1 MNQRGSMNQRTDEL
15 ERILNASK
23 VNYSSPQVSQ
33 QPTLYE
39 VQRRYAED
47 LKQLRQQFEESQR
60 QQEKEKQIDRLYD
73 LLQDQRAIALCPSQ
87 TFRKLFQRDAIIVHT
102 TNQVTCPCFRL
113 NHGLSPISE
122 SSPQSRLLWTRRK

>member
-23 VNYSSPQVSQ
+23 VNYSGPQVSQ

-47 LKQLRQQFEESQR
+47 LKQLRQQFEESQ
-60 QQEKEKQIDRLYD
+60 QKQEIKDREQAKENRVNRWLTVAS
-73 LLQDQRAIALCPSQ
+73 LLVATVSMAA
-87 TFRKLFQRDAIIVHT
+87 AIISL
-102 TNQVTCPCFRL
+102 FM
-113 NHGLSPISE
+113 
-122 SSPQSRLLWTRRK
+122 

>member
-1 MNQRGSMNQRTDEL
+1 MNQRGSINQRTDEL

-47 LKQLRQQFEESQR
+47 LKQLRQQFEESQ
-60 QQEKEKQIDRLYD
+60 QKQEIKDSEQAKENRVNRWFTVAS
-73 LLQDQRAIALCPSQ
+73 LLVATVSMAA
-87 TFRKLFQRDAIIVHT
+87 AIISL
-102 TNQVTCPCFRL
+102 FM
-113 NHGLSPISE
+113 
-122 SSPQSRLLWTRRK
+122 

>member
-47 LKQLRQQFEESQR
+47 LKQLRQQFEESQ
-60 QQEKEKQIDRLYD
+60 QKQEIKDREQAKEKRIDRLYD
-73 LLQDQRAIALCPSQ
+73 LLAIGVAIASM
-87 TFRKLFQRDAIIVHT
+87 IISLV
-102 TNQVTCPCFRL
+102 
-113 NHGLSPISE
+113 
-122 SSPQSRLLWTRRK
+122 K

>member
-1 MNQRGSMNQRTDEL
+1 MNQRGSMNQRTDEI

-47 LKQLRQQFEESQR
+47 LKQLRLQFEESQR

-73 LLQDQRAIALCPSQ
+73 LLAIGVAIASM
-87 TFRKLFQRDAIIVHT
+87 IISLV
-102 TNQVTCPCFRL
+102 
-113 NHGLSPISE
+113 
-122 SSPQSRLLWTRRK
+122 K

>member
-1 MNQRGSMNQRTDEL
+1 MNQRGSMNQCTDEI

-47 LKQLRQQFEESQR
+47 LKQLRQQFEESQ
-60 QQEKEKQIDRLYD
+60 QKQEIKDREQAKENRVNRWLTVAS
-73 LLQDQRAIALCPSQ
+73 LLVATVSMAA
-87 TFRKLFQRDAIIVHT
+87 AIISL
-102 TNQVTCPCFRL
+102 FM
-113 NHGLSPISE
+113 
-122 SSPQSRLLWTRRK
+122 

>member
-1 MNQRGSMNQRTDEL
+1 MNQRGSINQRTDEL

-23 VNYSSPQVSQ
+23 VNYSSPKVSQ

-73 LLQDQRAIALCPSQ
+73 LLAIGVAIASM
-87 TFRKLFQRDAIIVHT
+87 IISLV
-102 TNQVTCPCFRL
+102 
-113 NHGLSPISE
+113 
-122 SSPQSRLLWTRRK
+122 K